1 MKKLKKPCE
10 LTQSL
15 CVRFVQNVNLRQKKI
30 TGSSMEKIVF
40 GKGRGKGPRKA
51 AAEGKN
57 DKKNGP
63 RAALRGCFGLPEL
76 YRKAYN
82 TDKPVL
88 VYVLTAHLD
97 LKLHL

>member
-1 MKKLKKPCE
+1 MPGNGLGMQKLKKPCE
-10 LTQSL
+10 LTQGL
-15 CVRFVQNVNLRQKKI
+15 CARFVQNVDFRR
-30 TGSSMEKIVF
+30 EKIRGKSKGKTVF
-40 GKGRGKGPRKA
+40 GKSRGRGPRKA

-57 DKKNGP
+57 NKKNGP

-88 VYVLTAHLD
+88 ASVGR
-97 LKLHL
+97 KP